1 MSREGAYR
9 LASTCAKKRDPVFT
23 PVAMQLPATQHL
35 DLRREENRLRSI
47 IISTVYSLTLFTLP
61 TPSHRYPISS
71 PRPDPTFLK
80 PHEQSPAS
88 FRSLF
93 LSGGFRSIPTNL
105 KHTYTHSNGKPR
117 LHHVL
122 QRHPIR
128 LSKHQSRRSRQRQC
142 HQTVQ
147 PSSPPLLPP
156 KSPKLTHPVFPACSP
171 NS

>member
-93 LSGGFRSIPTNL
+93 LSGGEMIAPHLRFNHRASCEDQFVHASRVLENNLPRMRSCMALEAFPVV
-105 KHTYTHSNGKPR
+105 GF
-117 LHHVL
+117 L
-122 QRHPIR
+122 QR
-128 LSKHQSRRSRQRQC
+128 STSESY
-142 HQTVQ
+142 
-147 PSSPPLLPP
+147 SSEHGVIL
-156 KSPKLTHPVFPACSP
+156 
-171 NS
+171 